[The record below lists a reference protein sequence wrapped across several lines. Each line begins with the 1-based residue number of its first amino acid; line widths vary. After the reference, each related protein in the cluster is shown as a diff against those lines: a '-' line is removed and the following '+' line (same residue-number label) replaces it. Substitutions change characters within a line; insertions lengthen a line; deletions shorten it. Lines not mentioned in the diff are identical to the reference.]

1 MSKRTVRVYGFLE
14 DADGRVLVSAE
25 RFRGQPLV
33 KYPGG
38 GVEWGEGIREALV
51 REFQEELQLE
61 VAVGEL
67 VFFNEFPVVSAFDAN
82 VQVFSFFYRVT
93 ATGPMGFTA
102 YPEVEVPDEDGE
114 RAVWVAKAD
123 LPGVPFT
130 FEIEQEATKAFLAA
144 SY

>member
-14 DADGRVLVSAE
+14 DAQGRVLVSAE

-51 REFQEELQLE
+51 REFQEELQLD
-61 VAVGEL
+61 VAVENL
-67 VFFNEFPVVSAFDAN
+67 VFFNEFPVVSAFDPE

-93 ATGPMGFTA
+93 AAGPMSFATHPTVA
-102 YPEVEVPDEDGE
+102 VPDEDGE
-114 RAVWVAKAD
+114 RAVWVPKAE
-123 LPGVPFT
+123 LANVPFT
-130 FEIEQEATKAFLAA
+130 YPIEQEATKAYLLRK
-144 SY
+144 

>member
-14 DADGRVLVSAE
+14 DAQGRVLVSAE
-25 RFRGQPLV
+25 RFRGKPLV

-61 VAVGEL
+61 VTVGDL
-67 VFFNEFPVVSAFDAN
+67 VFFNEFPVISAFDPE
-82 VQVFSFFYRVT
+82 VQVFSFFYRVV
-93 ATGPMGFTA
+93 AVGPMTFATQDA
-102 YPEVEVPDEDGE
+102 IEVPHDDGE
-114 RAVWVAKAD
+114 RAVWVPRAELAT
-123 LPGVPFT
+123 VAFT
-130 FEIEQEATKAFLAA
+130 YMIEQEATKAFLAA